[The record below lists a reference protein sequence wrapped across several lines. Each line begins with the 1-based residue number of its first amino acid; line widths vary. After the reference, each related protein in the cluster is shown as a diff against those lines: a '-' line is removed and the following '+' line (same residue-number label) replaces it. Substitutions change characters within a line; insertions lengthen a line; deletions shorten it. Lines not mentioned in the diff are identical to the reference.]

1 MSIFA
6 GGIPE
11 ELRPTDRQADYAE
24 TLIEHLYE
32 RDQANAY
39 DYQRWIESCT
49 LREEMSELIDEM
61 KEKPGYD

>member
-24 TLIEHLYE
+24 TLVGHLYE
-32 RDQANAY
+32 QDSASAVSYLRA
-39 DYQRWIESCT
+39 IEECT

-61 KEKPGYD
+61 KEELGYD